1 MSPGFEFDPSKDNI
15 DPSMIAARE
24 EAKKEGFLE
33 DGVPIVFEPPQAVEQ
48 LQDIRLQ
55 KAGGVRNVQQKQAE

>member
-15 DPSMIAARE
+15 DPSMIAARD

-33 DGVPIVFEPPQAVEQ
+33 DGVPIVFEPPQAVE
-48 LQDIRLQ
+48 
-55 KAGGVRNVQQKQAE
+55 